1 MGEDAAGSVA
11 SDDVALVLTTVP
23 NMETGERLVRKLLEE
38 RRIACGNLL
47 PGVSSLYRWEGSIA
61 SDSEVLVL
69 MKVRASKVEEL
80 FGRIA
85 ELHPY
90 TIPELLELPVSGVSS
105 AYRQWVMQ
113 STEVSE

>member
-1 MGEDAAGSVA
+1 MGEDPGGPAEG
-11 SDDVALVLTTVP
+11 DDVGLVLTTVP
-23 NMETGERLVRKLLEE
+23 DLATGEGLVRKLLEE
-38 RRIACGNLL
+38 RRIACGNLV
-47 PGVSSLYRWEGSIA
+47 PGVTSLYRWEGSIS

-69 MKVRASKVEEL
+69 MKVRVSRVGEV
-80 FGRIA
+80 FGRIT

-90 TIPELLELPVSGVSS
+90 TIPELLELPVSGVSL

>member
-1 MGEDAAGSVA
+1 MSTRIDAGRG
-11 SDDVALVLTTVP
+11 DDVALVLTTVP
-23 NMETGERLVRKLLEE
+23 DMGTGDELVRKLLEE
-38 RRIACGNLL
+38 RRIACGNLV
-47 PGVSSLYRWEGSIA
+47 PGVSSLYHWEGSIS

-69 MKVRASKVEEL
+69 MKVRVSRVGEL
-80 FGRIA
+80 FRRIT

-90 TIPELLELPVSGVSS
+90 SIPELIELPVAGVSS